1 MLYSFGYLFGV
12 FLMLLMILA
21 LAAAVISRYIFNDP
35 IFWTGEFARIVLIW
49 TIFVG
54 AALALKRDS
63 IVEHISMDFF
73 VARFQEKNRKVIDR
87 ARELGHY
94 TARVAEPSKEFF
106 RLVRKYVTG
115 RGKQTHILV
124 KLIAGVTG
132 ISRFLDELQRSIRDG
147 KCPHPREEYCDWSIR
162 QKGGGS
168 RRRRAR
174 SC

>member
-73 VARFQEKNRKVIDR
+73 VARFQEKNRKVIDKIVLLVDLLFCVSVLVIGWIFLAKTYTIITAALEVSR
-87 ARELGHY
+87 AVIYLALPAFSVMSIFFILERLLVPSERE
-94 TARVAEPSKEFF
+94 S
-106 RLVRKYVTG
+106 
-115 RGKQTHILV
+115 
-124 KLIAGVTG
+124 
-132 ISRFLDELQRSIRDG
+132 S
-147 KCPHPREEYCDWSIR
+147 
-162 QKGGGS
+162 
-168 RRRRAR
+168 
-174 SC
+174 

>member
-12 FLMLLMILA
+12 FLILLMILT

-73 VARFQEKNRKVIDR
+73 VARFQEKNRKVIDKIVLLVDLLFCVSVLVIGWIFLAKTYTIITAALEVSR
-87 ARELGHY
+87 AVIYLALPAFSVMSIFFILERLLVPSERE
-94 TARVAEPSKEFF
+94 S
-106 RLVRKYVTG
+106 
-115 RGKQTHILV
+115 
-124 KLIAGVTG
+124 
-132 ISRFLDELQRSIRDG
+132 S
-147 KCPHPREEYCDWSIR
+147 
-162 QKGGGS
+162 
-168 RRRRAR
+168 
-174 SC
+174 